1 MSATQYEF
9 NILGQKIV
17 VKNQAEADLATLALK
32 IVNEKV
38 SEIQDKNPLLGPQ
51 QIAVLALLEVAGH
64 MVKDRKSIDEY
75 REELDRKCSLL
86 MTEMAKLNRPAGQ
99 PVIQNQHSFLV

>member
-1 MSATQYEF
+1 MNATQHEF

-17 VKNQAEADLATLALK
+17 IKNKEEAELASLAIK

-38 SEIQDKNPLLGPQ
+38 AEIQEKSPLLGPQ
-51 QIAVLALLEVAGH
+51 QIAVLALLEVAGS

-75 REELDRKCSLL
+75 REELDRKCSSL
-86 MTEMAKLNRPAGQ
+86 MTEMSKMNLSTSHLA
-99 PVIQNQHSFLV
+99 V